1 MKSPIPAALL
11 AALLSAAGAALAQAP
26 PDNPPDTVTWH
37 RDIRPLLQRH
47 CVECHRPDGGAP
59 FALETYADAAKR
71 SRTLLHVVAAR
82 VMPPWKADPAYRSFA
97 NERVLSENEIRL
109 LRRWVR
115 DRAPLGDPASA
126 PPETTARP
134 EVTSKLPSPSGS
146 PARAPNAR
154 PTPDLVLRM
163 PKAFEIPAGEATY
176 ICVKIPYEIAR
187 DTFVRAAE
195 FVPGNRALVHHA
207 SYQVLEVADG
217 VDTRAGPSVYR
228 YGPLGDVPDERQF
241 EYFKLNGRDAAGNR
255 VPPRLVFHTGW
266 LPGVTAQKFP
276 PGTGFRLPKKGVL
289 LIRSLHYSPTPV
301 KASDRSAVRFT
312 FSDPAD
318 GPLERVVQ
326 FAAFKPDAV
335 LGPNPPALT
344 IPADTLVRFTID
356 NVVPFDA
363 SVLAINPH
371 MHLLGKSFLVFA
383 VSPSGDTIPLVK
395 IPEWD
400 FNWQE
405 FYRFRNP
412 VKIPKG
418 SRLRAEA
425 WFDNT
430 RANPVNPNDPPRAVA
445 FERGMDDRDEMMR
458 LVIQYVPWKEGDE
471 KIVQER

>member
-1 MKSPIPAALL
+1 MLHRLKILPAAVL
-11 AALLSAAGAALAQAP
+11 AAFAAVEGAE
-26 PDNPPDTVTWH
+26 PDTVTWH

-47 CVECHRPDGGAP
+47 CTDCHRPGGGAP
-59 FALETYADAAKR
+59 FSLEAYGDAAKR

-97 NERVLSENEIRL
+97 NERGLSESEIKL

-126 PPETTARP
+126 PPREDKAPAQAAPRETKTA
-134 EVTSKLPSPSGS
+134 K
-146 PARAPNAR
+146 A
-154 PTPDLVLRM
+154 DLVLRM
-163 PKAFEIPAGEATY
+163 PRPFVIPAGSEPTY

-195 FVPGNRALVHHA
+195 FLPGNRDLVHHA

-217 VDTRAGPSVYR
+217 VDTRAGPEVYR
-228 YGPLGDVPDERQF
+228 YGPLGDAPDDRQF
-241 EYFKLNGRDAAGNR
+241 EYFKLNGRDPSGKS

-266 LPGVTAQKFP
+266 LPGVSAQKFP
-276 PGTGFRLPKKGVL
+276 PGTGFRLPKKGVV
-289 LIRSLHYSPTPV
+289 LIRSLHYSPSPV

-312 FSDPAD
+312 FTRPSD
-318 GPLERVVQ
+318 GPVERVVQ
-326 FAAFKPDAV
+326 FAAFKPDTV
-335 LGPNPPALT
+335 LGPNPPPLM
-344 IPADTLVRFTID
+344 IPADTVVRFTID
-356 NVVPFDA
+356 NVVPLDA

-371 MHLLGKSFLVFA
+371 MHLLGKSFTVFA
-383 VSPSGDTIPLVK
+383 VTPAGDTIKLVR

-430 RANPVNPNDPPRAVA
+430 RANPVNPNDPPRPVH

-471 KIVQER
+471 AIVQEP